1 MATIALLVGGAIV
14 NALAFSGSN
23 YLFSTLSSHKAAK
36 EQNEEQKRH
45 DLAVEKTQE
54 AQKEWNERRDEQLD
68 WVNEQLRRKA
78 VAEQNFRNIDE
89 AFDEYA
95 RVTGKTLHKDP
106 YPQLSDYYTPSN
118 DQKDREL
125 IFIALG
131 MVAIGLASYE
141 IYKYEKRK

>member
-1 MATIALLVGGAIV
+1 MATVALLVGGAVV

-23 YLFSTLSSHKAAK
+23 YLFSTFRGHETA
-36 EQNEEQKRH
+36 EEQKRH
-45 DLAVEKTQE
+45 DLATEQTQE
-54 AQKEWNERRDEQLD
+54 AQAAWNRRQTERLN

-78 VAEQNFRNIDE
+78 VAEKNFRNIDE

>member
-23 YLFSTLSSHKAAK
+23 YLFSTLHSHRAAE

-45 DLAVEKTQE
+45 DMAVEKTQE
-54 AQKEWNERRDEQLD
+54 AQNEWNKRQTERLN
-68 WVNEQLRRKA
+68 WINEQLRRKA
-78 VAEQNFRNIDE
+78 VAEKNFSDIEE

-95 RVTGKTLHKDP
+95 RVTGKTLPPDP

-131 MVAIGLASYE
+131 MAAIGLASYE

>member
-1 MATIALLVGGAIV
+1 MATMALLVGGAIV

-23 YLFSTLSSHKAAK
+23 YLFSTLGSHRAAE

-54 AQKEWNERRDEQLD
+54 AQKEWNKRRDEQLD
-68 WVNEQLRRKA
+68 WANEQLRRQR
-78 VAEQNFRNIDE
+78 VAEQNFRDINR

-95 RVTGKTLHKDP
+95 RVTGKTLPPDP

-118 DQKDREL
+118 DQKEREL

-131 MVAIGLASYE
+131 MAAIGFASYE
-141 IYKYEKRK
+141 IYKYEKRN